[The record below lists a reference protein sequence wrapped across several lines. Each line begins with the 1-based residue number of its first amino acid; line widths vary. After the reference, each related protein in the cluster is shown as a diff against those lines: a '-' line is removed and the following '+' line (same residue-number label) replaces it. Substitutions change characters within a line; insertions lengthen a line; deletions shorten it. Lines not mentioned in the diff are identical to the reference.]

1 MLAFCLRVG
10 VGVHAARAI
19 FFVTLGTV
27 SSSDRTCSEA
37 LGLARERVHTAA
49 GLLRALSTVTASLVV
64 DGRKSITGPRP
75 WVATMQSYYE
85 KNSPRAQRS
94 VTLIIPHANT
104 PLGQIG
110 PVPSSPVPS
119 SPGSSVG
126 GDLQNTAPAL
136 LLLAFVLG
144 RRTSTSTRRSPPR
157 RRGVPTASSR

>member
-1 MLAFCLRVG
+1 MAGLTQSTQPLSTFLLRV
-10 VGVHAARAI
+10 
-19 FFVTLGTV
+19 
-27 SSSDRTCSEA
+27 
-37 LGLARERVHTAA
+37 
-49 GLLRALSTVTASLVV
+49 VV
-64 DGRKSITGPRP
+64 DGRKFVTRSRPR
-75 WVATMQSYYE
+75 VATMQSYYE
-85 KNSPRAQRS
+85 KHSPRAQRS

-119 SPGSSVG
+119 SPSSSVG

-144 RRTSTSTRRSPPR
+144 RRTSTTRNRSPR